1 MIFFARKAE
10 NVIYWI
16 LLMKKTLL
24 ILCGRFNKQEYYHIM
39 KKKRIT
45 AALLALGLST
55 VTVFSQL
62 PVLAAEETAAEA
74 AEQTPAVADPSVVTT
89 NGIDGWPQASDI
101 SSTAAIVMETSTN
114 TVLYSKNA
122 DQALYPASAV
132 KIMTCL
138 LALENSSL
146 DDQVTMTATGVSGVT
161 DGGANISSQL
171 DEVFTMEQCLY
182 AIMVASANDIALQVA
197 EHVGGSVEAFVQ
209 LMNTRAQEL
218 GCTNTVFTNPTGLPD
233 ENQHITAHDMALIME
248 AAMNNETF
256 RTIADTTSYTL
267 PATNMSGGER
277 VLTNSFTMI
286 NNASDGYYEPCIG
299 GKEGYTEASGS
310 TLVCEASKNNMNLVC
325 IVLNGASGVTDDEA
339 IALLNYGFDNFS
351 PLTITDSDFNR
362 ISGGTVI
369 VPNDVTEDSLTT
381 EDTSSDSQIT
391 RQYYFGGTPVGT
403 AVLED
408 VEQESNDVAV
418 TGQKNMEAAQKYSAS
433 HTATPYYIIGAIGAA
448 FLLFFLFLLIRVIK
462 S

>member
-1 MIFFARKAE
+1 
-10 NVIYWI
+10 
-16 LLMKKTLL
+16 
-24 ILCGRFNKQEYYHIM
+24 M

-55 VTVFSQL
+55 VTVFSQF
-62 PVLAAEETAAEA
+62 PVFAAEETTAETADTAEA
-74 AEQTPAVADPSVVTT
+74 SAEAQVQTADPSIVTT
-89 NGIDGWPQASDI
+89 NGTDGWPQASDI

-122 DQALYPASAV
+122 DQPLYPASAV

-146 DDQVTMTATGVSGVT
+146 DEQVTMTATGVSGVT

-197 EHVGGSVEAFVQ
+197 EHVGGSVDTFVQ
-209 LMNTRAQEL
+209 NMNTRAQEL

-233 ENQHITAHDMALIME
+233 ENQHTTAHDMALIME
-248 AAMNNETF
+248 TAMANETF
-256 RTIADTTSYTL
+256 RTIAATTSYTL
-267 PATNMSGGER
+267 PATNVSGGER

-325 IVLNGASGVTDDEA
+325 VVLNGASGVTDDEA

-351 PLTITDSDFNR
+351 PLTIADNDFNR

-369 VPNDVTEDSLTT
+369 TPNGATEDNLTT
-381 EDTSSDSQIT
+381 EDTASDGQII
-391 RQYYFGGTPVGT
+391 RQYYFGGAPVGT
-403 AVLED
+403 AILED
-408 VEQESNDVAV
+408 TEQQTNDAAV

-433 HTATPYYIIGAIGAA
+433 HTTTPYYIIGAIGAA
-448 FLLFFLFLLIRVIK
+448 FLLFFLFLLIKVIK